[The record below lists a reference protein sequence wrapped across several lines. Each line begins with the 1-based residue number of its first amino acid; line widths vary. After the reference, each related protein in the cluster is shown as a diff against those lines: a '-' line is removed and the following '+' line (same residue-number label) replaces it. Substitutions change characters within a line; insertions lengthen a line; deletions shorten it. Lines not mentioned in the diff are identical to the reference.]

1 MNETIIIILIA
12 FGIGNQIEKQKPE
25 EILYKNSD
33 GSLVSTLIH
42 KGNYYCP
49 IYCSTDHKHFSHK
62 IEKKCNLK
70 SSCNH
75 FVHNEQE
82 NIVELLD
89 QKVKDVTIVDVENNK

>member
-25 EILYKNSD
+25 EILFENSD

-62 IEKKCNLK
+62 KEKKCNCFMDKRKKKPVPLYEYLNDN
-70 SSCNH
+70 SCH
-75 FVHNEQE
+75 C
-82 NIVELLD
+82 
-89 QKVKDVTIVDVENNK
+89 